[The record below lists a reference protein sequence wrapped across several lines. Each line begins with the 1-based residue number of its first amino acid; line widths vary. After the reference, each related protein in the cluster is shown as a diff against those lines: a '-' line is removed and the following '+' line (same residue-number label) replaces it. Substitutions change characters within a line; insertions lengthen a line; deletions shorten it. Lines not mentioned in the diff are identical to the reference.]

1 MSFANLL
8 QIFIIFLPA
17 FIANAAPVV
26 AKNIPYIRQFSRP
39 INAQLFGKN
48 KTLRWLLMG
57 IIAGSL
63 VGLTLF
69 LLRGF
74 LTLLLPVY
82 SDYYNLYSGWL
93 VSIIIWGWL
102 GLGALIGDMAKSF
115 WKRRLG
121 IKPGAMFQPW
131 DGIDYMVWAII
142 FLLPWYNPG
151 IIGSIFLLVIWPVL
165 SLLANTIAYHI
176 GWKECWY

>member
-1 MSFANLL
+1 MSFANFL

-17 FIANAAPVV
+17 FVANAAPVV

-39 INAQLFGKN
+39 IHTKLFGAN
-48 KTLRWLLMG
+48 KTLRGLLTG
-57 IIAGSL
+57 IMAGAL
-63 VGLTLF
+63 VGLLLF

-74 LTLLLPVY
+74 LILFLPVY
-82 SDYYNLYSGWL
+82 SDYYNLYSGWFM
-93 VSIIIWGWL
+93 SMAIGWWL
-102 GLGALIGDMAKSF
+102 GLGALIGDMVKSY

-131 DGIDYMVWAII
+131 DGIDYMVGAII
-142 FLLPWYNPG
+142 FLLPWYSVG
-151 IIGSIFLLVIWPVL
+151 IIGSIFLLILWPVL

-176 GWKECWY
+176 GWKDCWY